1 MDNKNIVGMVHNS
14 MYHQL
19 KNTGFATPIQVLI
32 DLQVLSKEDYE
43 KWRVGKID
51 YLERV
56 CKVNLSKLSAIMK
69 EIRGYAQKN
78 NLKPSYTYYKQWGQ
92 KKSNETKKLRFSKT
106 NKEEIE
112 KSYATHYISPSLK
125 KGGNLETE
133 VES

>member
-1 MDNKNIVGMVHNS
+1 MDNKNIVGMIHNS

-19 KNTGFATPIQVLI
+19 KNTGFATPTQVLM
-32 DLQVLSKEDYE
+32 DLQVLAKEDYE

-56 CKVNLSKLSAIMK
+56 CKVNLSKLSVIMK
-69 EIRGYAQKN
+69 EVRKYAQTN

-92 KKSNETKKLRFSKT
+92 KKSSETKKLRFSKT

-112 KSYATHYISPSLK
+112 KAYATHYVSANLK
-125 KGGNLETE
+125 KGGNLESRNE
-133 VES
+133 D